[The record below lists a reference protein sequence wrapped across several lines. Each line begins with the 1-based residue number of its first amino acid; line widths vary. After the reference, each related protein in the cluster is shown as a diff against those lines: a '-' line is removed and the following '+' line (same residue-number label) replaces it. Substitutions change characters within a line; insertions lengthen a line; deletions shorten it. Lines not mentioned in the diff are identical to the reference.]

1 MKTVTDS
8 TKTRTPYQTVPVA
21 SIAGATRLYSDF
33 LSGAEQARPFFSAAF
48 DDHEAMG
55 RMAAELKDR
64 SYDRVRLADA
74 MSNLADEVDA
84 SPEARDSLRLFRD
97 RDALV
102 VFSGQ
107 QTGLFTGPM
116 YAIYKALTVE
126 RWADQLSKSLGVPVV
141 PCFWLSADDHDFDEV
156 EWVSVPRGSDL
167 VTMRF
172 RPVPAPSGDP
182 VGRVFITE
190 SMAAIIKEY
199 AESLPDTEFKSDVFE
214 ALQSTY
220 RTGIRYTAA
229 FGKLWYRMFPKSRLL
244 MISPCHRGFKQVAR
258 PLLEQALRD
267 DEELYRLYADTSSK
281 LEGLGYHSQ
290 VHKTPQQTFLLYQQ
304 FKRHSIHQDGSGGY
318 VWEGA
323 EPVARESLL
332 ARVAEHPEYFS
343 PNVLLRPIIQN
354 GVFPTLGVVLGPSE
368 TAYYA
373 QIGPLHDHLKVPRPT
388 ILPRT
393 SVTLIEKSVAKR
405 LDRHKIELEYLH
417 KDLDHEVARVLRASF
432 PQDLETKFQTA
443 EQKIEAAF
451 EEIRPDV
458 VGFEPTMDKPVRA
471 ASGRARRELNQVA
484 QKAHAAHKRKEEETE
499 AQIRR
504 LALQL
509 FPRGGLQERTFNIVY
524 YWARYGPDFL
534 NALYEDLPAGSREH
548 LLWEL

>member
-156 EWVSVPRGSDL
+156 EWVSGPRGSDL

-417 KDLDHEVARVLRASF
+417 KDLDHEVARVLRDS
-432 PQDLETKFQTA
+432 P
-443 EQKIEAAF
+443 
-451 EEIRPDV
+451 
-458 VGFEPTMDKPVRA
+458 
-471 ASGRARRELNQVA
+471 
-484 QKAHAAHKRKEEETE
+484 
-499 AQIRR
+499 
-504 LALQL
+504 
-509 FPRGGLQERTFNIVY
+509 
-524 YWARYGPDFL
+524 
-534 NALYEDLPAGSREH
+534 
-548 LLWEL
+548 